1 MNYKILLSFLFSCF
15 FSFVYANTIE
25 VCSSCTVSSIKQAI
39 KLANDGD
46 TIIVKAGVYKEH
58 DIEIKKSI
66 KLIAEE
72 GAIIDGENKGEIVL
86 VQADN
91 VTVDGFEIIN
101 VGNSTIKDFAAIR
114 IQRVNNFTIQNL
126 IIRNPFFAI
135 YLQAANEGI
144 IRNNIVYGEA
154 KQEYNAGNGI
164 HMWKSSNNIIEGNQL
179 FRMRDGIY
187 CEFSDENL
195 FKDNISKD
203 NIRYALHFMF
213 CHYADVTQNT
223 FYNNGAGIAVM
234 YSKHMK
240 MYENTMRDNWGAA
253 SYGVLLKEV
262 VDCEIHHNDFHRNTT
277 AINIEGGSR
286 IKYYHNDFLNNGWAI
301 NSRGGNYHNDF
312 VNNNFIN
319 NSFDVA
325 FTGKVNNNTFN
336 GNYWSDYT
344 GYDLDKDG
352 VGDVPYSPVKLFN
365 YLVNK
370 SPEAIILLRSMF
382 VDIVEFAEKVS
393 PVFTPEGLQD
403 ETPSMKM
410 IIHD

>member
-1 MNYKILLSFLFSCF
+1 MNYKLLLTVIFSCF
-15 FSFVYANTIE
+15 LGAIYANTIE
-25 VCSSCTVSSIKQAI
+25 VCSSCSVSSIKQAI
-39 KLANDGD
+39 SLAEDGD
-46 TIIVKAGVYKEH
+46 TIFVKAGVYKEH
-58 DIEIKKSI
+58 DIEIQKSI
-66 KLIAEE
+66 KVIAEE
-72 GAIIDGENKGEIVL
+72 GAIIDGENKGEIVRI
-86 VQADN
+86 QADG
-91 VTVDGFEIIN
+91 VTFDGFEIIN
-101 VGNSTIKDFAAIR
+101 VGSSNLTDYAAIR
-114 IQRVNNFTIQNL
+114 IQRVNNFVVQNL
-126 IIRNPFFAI
+126 IIRKPFFAI
-135 YLQAANEGI
+135 YLQAANEGV

-154 KQEYNAGNGI
+154 EQEYNAGNGI
-164 HMWKSSNNIIEGNQL
+164 HMWKSSNNLIEGNQL

-213 CHYADVTQNT
+213 CHYADVTGNT
-223 FYNNGAGIAVM
+223 FYHNGAGIAVM
-234 YSKHMK
+234 YSKYMN

-262 VDCEIHHNDFHRNTT
+262 VDCEIHHNDFLRNTT
-277 AINIEGGSR
+277 AINIEGGTR
-286 IKYYHNDFLNNGWAI
+286 IQYYNNDFLNNGWAI
-301 NSRGGNYHNDF
+301 NSRGGNYHNYF
-312 VNNNFIN
+312 KNNNFIN

-325 FTGKVNNNTFN
+325 FTGSVNNNNFN

-344 GYDLDKDG
+344 GYDLDRDG

-410 IIHD
+410 IVHD